1 MKTPTIKWAQND
13 NFIFIDILIEPSSDC
28 IINIKNNCLNFKQN
42 DYECELELYDL
53 ILENDSKIKKTIGKQ
68 NADFQITRFNNNA
81 QPFYVVLDPFSEK
94 IIYSPWGYELNIE
107 KYISHLKNGLKEYYN
122 E

>member
-53 ILENDSKIKKTIGKQ
+53 ILENDSKIKKNRI
-68 NADFQITRFNNNA
+68 FE
-81 QPFYVVLDPFSEK
+81 FYLKKKESEK
-94 IIYSPWGYELNIE
+94 EWKQL
-107 KYISHLKNGLKEYYN
+107 LKDKNK
-122 E
+122 